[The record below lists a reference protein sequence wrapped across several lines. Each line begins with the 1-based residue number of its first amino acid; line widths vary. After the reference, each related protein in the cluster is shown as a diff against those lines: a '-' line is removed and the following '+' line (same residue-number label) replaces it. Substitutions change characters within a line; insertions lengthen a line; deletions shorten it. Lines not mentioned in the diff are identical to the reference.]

1 MKHFYFLFFLFS
13 ITIVS
18 AQQDPKVNIR
28 PGTGEVSEVI
38 AQIEAQTGY
47 TFYFVADWLSDQK
60 TTKTFT
66 NIPITEVLDDLF
78 NETLINYY
86 LLDDKRIILT
96 RNNFIYDRLPQGFYP
111 DETRAD
117 TLVTETQIPSQ
128 TNVAP
133 VFYKEQN
140 TKQTVRME
148 TVRIGKEDSN
158 ATAKQFTL
166 SGRITDAVTGR
177 PLPDV
182 ALVVIGRNIG
192 SVTNEDGYYEIVMP
206 AGTTI
211 LETRLLGLATTRKRV
226 LLYNN
231 GRLNIKMSES
241 LESLGEV
248 YLEVN
253 SNKNVKE
260 AIAGAEEIDVEEIKN
275 IPLVLG
281 ERDILKVA
289 TTLPG
294 ITTAGE
300 GASGYNV
307 RGGKTDQNL
316 ILLDDAVIYNP
327 SHFFGIFSGINPF
340 TSGSVNIYKGNIPAE
355 FGGRLSSVFDIKTKD
370 ANTEKIAVEGAIG
383 PVTSNVV
390 VEVPVVAEKAGVL
403 VGARTTYSNW
413 ILRSLDEPEL
423 QRSKASFFDGIVK
436 YNHKIDA
443 KNTIKA
449 SGYFSRDEF
458 SLTSD
463 SVYSYTN
470 RLMSLRWDHD
480 FNDKNKASF
489 IIANSRY
496 QFNIEYDDNAAD
508 DFKINY
514 SNTETEFKAK
524 LRYLMSDTH
533 KFDYGLSAKLY
544 TIRPG
549 EIEPL
554 GDESIITALEI
565 PEERAVEGA
574 LFISDNYTV
583 TEKLLINAGLRYSFY
598 AALGEGIQRIYEPN
612 APKSNA
618 TLQRIEE
625 YGSNEVITT
634 YGGAEARI
642 SARYLLQPDLSLKAS
657 YSNTLQYIHT
667 LSTNTTVSPTDT
679 YKLSDKNI
687 EPQRASQYS
696 LGIFKNLED
705 NMYELSIEGY
715 FKRSKNIL
723 DYKVGA
729 ELLLN
734 EQLETEVLQGEGRSY
749 GVEFLVRKTKGKL
762 NGWVGYSYSKALI
775 KLDGAFAEERVN
787 NGEYFPSNFDKPHD
801 VSVVANYKLTKRF
814 SLSANFVYQ
823 TGRPVTFPV
832 GAYELGGSE
841 YVLYSDRNEF
851 RIPDYYRL
859 DLSLNIEGDHRLQ
872 KLAHSFWNISV
883 YNVLGRNNPYSV
895 YFVTEGGEIKAFQNS
910 IFSIPVPTITYNFKF

>member
-1 MKHFYFLFFLFS
+1 MLKNYFFLLFLLIANFAVFS
-13 ITIVS
+13 
-18 AQQDPKVNIR
+18 QEDPKVSIR
-28 PGTGEVSEVI
+28 PGT
-38 AQIEAQTGY
+38 
-47 TFYFVADWLSDQK
+47 
-60 TTKTFT
+60 
-66 NIPITEVLDDLF
+66 TEVLEVINQIENQTSFKFYYVAEWFEDQKVNDVYTNVAISELLESLF

-86 LLDDKRIILT
+86 QLTDNKIVLT
-96 RNNFIYDRLPQGFYP
+96 RNNYIYDTLPQGFYP
-111 DETRAD
+111 ETTTKD
-117 TLVTETQIPSQ
+117 SVIPKSS
-128 TNVAP
+128 TIVAP
-133 VFYKEQN
+133 VFYKEQTTRQQQN
-140 TKQTVRME
+140 VE
-148 TVRIGKEDSN
+148 TVRIGKEDRTTSN
-158 ATAKQFTL
+158 KQFTVA
-166 SGRITDAVTGR
+166 GRITDFNSGS
-177 PLPDV
+177 PLANV
-182 ALVVIGRNIG
+182 ALVVIGKNIG
-192 SVTNEDGYYEIVMP
+192 GVTNEDGYYE
-206 AGTTI
+206 
-211 LETRLLGLATTRKRV
+211 LELPTGANLIEARLLGLSTVRKRV
-226 LLYNN
+226 LLYNS
-231 GRLNIKMSES
+231 GILNFKMSES

-248 YLEVN
+248 YLEAN

-260 AIAGAEEIDVEEIKN
+260 VIAGAEVIDVEEIKN

-300 GASGYNV
+300 GAAGYNV

-327 SHFFGIFSGINPF
+327 AHFFGIFSGINPF
-340 TSGSVNIYKGNIPAE
+340 TSGSVNIFKGNIPAE
-355 FGGRLSSVFDIKTKD
+355 YGGRLSSVFDIKTKD
-370 ANTEKIAVEGAIG
+370 ANTEKIAVEASVG

-390 VEVPVVAEKAGVL
+390 VELPVIKEKSGVL

-423 QRSKASFFDGIVK
+423 QNSKASFFDGIAK
-436 YNHKIDA
+436 YNHKFDD

-449 SGYFSRDEF
+449 SGYFSRDAF

-470 RLMSLRWDHD
+470 RLLSLRWDHT
-480 FNDKNKASF
+480 FNEKNKASF
-489 IIANSRY
+489 ILANSRY
-496 QFNIEYDDNAAD
+496 QFNIEYDDNAVD

-524 LRYLMSDTH
+524 LQYLMNDVH

-549 EIEPL
+549 EIQPL
-554 GDESIITALEI
+554 GNESIITPIEI
-565 PEERAVEGA
+565 PQEKAMEGA
-574 LFISDNYTV
+574 LFFSDEYTV
-583 TEKLLINAGLRYSFY
+583 NEKLLVNAGLRYSFY
-598 AALGEGIQRIYEPN
+598 AALGEGVQRIYN
-612 APKSNA
+612 SNTPKSTA
-618 TLQRIEE
+618 TLQEVE
-625 YGSNEVITT
+625 QFGSNEIIKT

-642 SARYLLQPDLSLKAS
+642 SARYLLRPDLSLKAS

-687 EPQRASQYS
+687 EPQRANQYS
-696 LGIFKNLED
+696 LGLFKNLED
-705 NMYELSIEGY
+705 NTYEISVEGY

-734 EQLETEVLQGEGRSY
+734 EQLETEVLQGDGRSY

-762 NGWVGYSYSKALI
+762 NGWLGYSYSKSLI
-775 KLDGAFAEERVN
+775 KLDGNFLEEKVN
-787 NGEYFPSNFDKPHD
+787 NGEYFPANYDKPHD
-801 VSVVANYKLTKRF
+801 VSIVANYKLTKRF

-832 GAYELGGSE
+832 GTYELGGAD
-841 YVLYSDRNEF
+841 YVLYSDRNAF